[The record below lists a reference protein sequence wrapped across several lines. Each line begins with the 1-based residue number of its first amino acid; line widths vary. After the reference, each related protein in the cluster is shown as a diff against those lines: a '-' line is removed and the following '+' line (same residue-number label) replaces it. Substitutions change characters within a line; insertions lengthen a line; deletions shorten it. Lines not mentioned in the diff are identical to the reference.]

1 MNGRGRGILWAAII
15 VSVMALAVSA
25 RTLTAPGRTPPS
37 ATRAPLDI
45 WMIITGRGGI
55 GGPSSS
61 HLFDP
66 QMMVVR
72 RGDTVR
78 MRVMNQSLW
87 SHGIEIV
94 GLGVRTKP
102 LAGGEADELT
112 FTADRSGI
120 FEYRCYIPYDPKTGA
135 CSPDHDKM
143 IGHIVVLDPPA
154 R

>member
-1 MNGRGRGILWAAII
+1 MTGRGRVILWAAVI
-15 VSVMALAVSA
+15 VSVAAIAVSA
-25 RTLTAPGRTPPS
+25 RALMAPGRTPAP
-37 ATRAPLDI
+37 ARAPLDI
-45 WMIITGRGGI
+45 WMVITGRGGI

-72 RGDTVR
+72 GGDTVR

-102 LAGGEADELT
+102 LAGGEADEVT
-112 FTADRSGI
+112 FTPERSGI
-120 FEYRCYIPYDPKTGA
+120 FEYRCYIPYDPRTGA

-143 IGHIVVLDPPA
+143 IGHIVVLDPSA